1 MSTRRAFESALR
13 PTSSPLEL
21 SDNHTVSELTEER
34 DRTGAFGIQ
43 RLPRGLSKG
52 LTDEVCSNRRYSV
65 FAQYL
70 FVPSAPLASYVHD
83 SGSCLHDRRPFRF
96 WCALRGILNPQR
108 TGESARYCRRSMVS
122 PLAWQEMAMFFR

>member
-1 MSTRRAFESALR
+1 VKSLYPVDHLAIMSTRRAFESALR

-52 LTDEVCSNRRYSV
+52 LTDEVVCSHSTSSFPVR
-65 FAQYL
+65 
-70 FVPSAPLASYVHD
+70 PSLLMSMILDHVCMIEDPSD
-83 SGSCLHDRRPFRF
+83 SG
-96 WCALRGILNPQR
+96 
-108 TGESARYCRRSMVS
+108 ARCVGSSTPKGLGKV
-122 PLAWQEMAMFFR
+122 LDIVAEAW